1 MKNAE
6 FYTRVRDTQ
15 PIGDKKR
22 DKVKWKQL
30 LQIGALFIFFA
41 AFIPSKRGSHF
52 PTDWYDYLAQTGLAF
67 VFVSVILM
75 IIFWNDMIKPY
86 LRKNYRFKFE
96 GVFEVREK
104 IAKPKKRISLYP
116 GTDHLVSVDNEL
128 FQQLSIGDK
137 VHVQRQTTGEVIA
150 IRKKE

>member
-22 DKVKWKQL
+22 DKVKWKQV
-30 LQIGALFIFFA
+30 LQIAALFIFFA
-41 AFIPSKRGSHF
+41 AFIHSGRGPSHF

-75 IIFWNDMIKPY
+75 IIFWND
-86 LRKNYRFKFE
+86 
-96 GVFEVREK
+96 K
-104 IAKPKKRISLYP
+104 INH
-116 GTDHLVSVDNEL
+116 T
-128 FQQLSIGDK
+128 
-137 VHVQRQTTGEVIA
+137 
-150 IRKKE
+150 